1 MIGLLDGDIV
11 VFRCGFAA
19 ERNVWNL
26 AWDPYV
32 PTDPSGAFED
42 ESAREFRTSKVF
54 EYKREAMDHL
64 DKVCPGK
71 FSRVEGQDYILWAE
85 RELEPLSHA
94 LQSVKTLINRVCEAN
109 DLNPEFDLKVYL
121 SSSKNFRHQ
130 IATTRPYKGN
140 RKVEHRPTYEQ
151 EIKNYIKENWDT
163 YTGENEEADDL
174 MGIAQ
179 TKEGPEDSII
189 ISLDKDL
196 DQIPGLK
203 YNFMH
208 NVHYNVSKQQA
219 DYNFCMQVMT
229 GDTTDNIPGLPGI
242 GPGKAGKALHGLE
255 DSYDAMMEEVIR
267 QYQIHSGKE
276 DWQTYLLEQ
285 GRLLWIRREV
295 DQLWELPDFSMQAGV
310 DAEWATE
317 LTLEV
322 D

>member
-19 ERNVWNL
+19 ERNVWHL
-26 AWDPYV
+26 VWEPAIDAEHGQSVEEGGPLF
-32 PTDPSGAFED
+32 AQH
-42 ESAREFRTSKVF
+42 KQF
-54 EYKREAMDHL
+54 EYKRDAMEHL
-64 DKVCPGK
+64 DEVVPGQ
-71 FSRVEGQDYILWAE
+71 FSRVEGQDYSLWSE
-85 RELEPLSHA
+85 RELQPLSHA
-94 LQSVKTLINRVCEAN
+94 LQSVKTLINRVCEDC
-109 DLNPEFDLKVYL
+109 DLNPQFDLKVYL
-121 SSSKNFRHQ
+121 SSPKNFRHQ

-140 RKVEHRPTYEQ
+140 RKVEHRPTYEE
-151 EIKNYIKENWDT
+151 EIKDYIKATWDT
-163 YTGENEEADDL
+163 YTGEDEEADDL

-179 TKEGPEDSII
+179 TKAGPEDSII

-208 NVHYNVSKQQA
+208 NVHYNVTKQQG
-219 DYNFCMQVMT
+219 DYNFCLQLMT

-242 GPGKAGKALHGLE
+242 GPGKGAKALHGLE
-255 DSYDAMMEEVIR
+255 ESYDDMMEEVIR

-276 DWQTYLLEQ
+276 DWEKYLLEQ
-285 GRLLWIRREV
+285 GRLLWIRREH
-295 DQLWELPDFSMQAGV
+295 DQLWELPDYSMQAGV

-317 LTLEV
+317 LTLET